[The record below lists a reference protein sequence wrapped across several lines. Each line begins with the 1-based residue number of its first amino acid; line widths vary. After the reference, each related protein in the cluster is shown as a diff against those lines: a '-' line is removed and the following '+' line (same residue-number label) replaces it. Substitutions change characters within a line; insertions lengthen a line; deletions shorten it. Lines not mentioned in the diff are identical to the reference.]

1 MDNRTWYY
9 GRVSSSGQ
17 NLARQIAQFKALG
30 AGERDIITDKASG
43 KDFNRDGYKAMRDQ
57 LLRSGDTLVV
67 TSIDRLGRNKEMIKT
82 ELQYFKG
89 HGIRLKVLDIPT
101 TMMDLPEGQEWIAD
115 MVTNILLEVLSS
127 FAEHERLTIKKR
139 QQEGIAAAKADG
151 VKFGRHNVNRPVNFD
166 SVVAD
171 WRSGKIT
178 AVQAYTSL
186 NLSKAT
192 FYRMVKE
199 G

>member
-82 ELQYFKG
+82 ELQYFKD
-89 HGIRLKVLDIPT
+89 HNIRLKVLDIPT

>member
-1 MDNRTWYY
+1 MDSRTWYY

-67 TSIDRLGRNKEMIKT
+67 TSIDRLGRNKGMIKT
-82 ELQYFKG
+82 ELQYFKD

-101 TMMDLPEGQEWIAD
+101 TMMDLPEGQEWVAD

-151 VKFGRHNVNRPVNFD
+151 VKFGRHNVSRPANFD

-178 AVQAYTSL
+178 AVQAFTSL

>member
-82 ELQYFKG
+82 ELQYFKD

-127 FAEHERLTIKKR
+127 FAEHERVTIKKR
-139 QQEGIAAAKADG
+139 QQEGIAAAKVDG
-151 VKFGRHNVNRPVNFD
+151 VKFGRPTISRPDNFD
-166 SVVAD
+166 SVVAE

-178 AVQAYTSL
+178 AVQAFTTL
-186 NLSKAT
+186 HLTKGT
-192 FYRMVKE
+192 FYKMVKE

>member
-82 ELQYFKG
+82 ELQYFKD

-127 FAEHERLTIKKR
+127 FAEHERVTIKKR
-139 QQEGIAAAKADG
+139 QQEGIAAAKVDG
-151 VKFGRHNVNRPVNFD
+151 VKFGRPTISRPDNFD

-186 NLSKAT
+186 NLRKGT
-192 FYRMVKE
+192 FYKMVKE

>member
-17 NLARQIAQFKALG
+17 NLARQISQFKALG

-82 ELQYFKG
+82 ELQYFKD

-139 QQEGIAAAKADG
+139 QQEGIAAAKVDG
-151 VKFGRHNVNRPVNFD
+151 VKFGRPTISRPDNFD

-186 NLSKAT
+186 NLRKGT
-192 FYRMVKE
+192 FYKMVKE

>member
-82 ELQYFKG
+82 ELQYFKD

-166 SVVAD
+166 NVVAD